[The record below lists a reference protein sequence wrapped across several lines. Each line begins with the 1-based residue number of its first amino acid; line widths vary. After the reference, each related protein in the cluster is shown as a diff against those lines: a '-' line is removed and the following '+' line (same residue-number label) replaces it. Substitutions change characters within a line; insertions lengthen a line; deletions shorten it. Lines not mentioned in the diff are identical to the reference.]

1 MARKDDRVKIRELP
15 GADVTSSDML
25 AIGKDAAVSGEKTTK
40 ATVGDVVHSS
50 LDAGDGITITRT
62 QRRGTQISAD
72 GAMDAINALTKRVQ
86 DLESNP
92 KQPVHVSATP
102 PAHASNENGDLWWDT
117 NNARMYLFYGKPGQ
131 QGVWIQTNPT
141 NQSSTPYDDAALK
154 KRLDEV
160 EASAGSGGSVGP
172 RSLKSVNTIY
182 QASEDAIIYASY
194 HYGSHWPILRGYAHS
209 NRANVQNRTDSAFI
223 GWQGVDDDGGGQG
236 TLTWVVRKGEYWQA
250 YINGS
255 FTNFKCWYQPLN
267 SGTGSTGTSTASA
280 GPNSITAS
288 ATLNLVNASGSAS
301 GFGGSS
307 GATIDANNG
316 FSSITRPSRGKYVF
330 TFDSPRATDTG
341 YQVIATRFH
350 HHPLEGSVVVS
361 EMNKNGFTLLS
372 VNDNSAITDPKG
384 MYVIVVG

>member
-1 MARKDDRVKIRELP
+1 
-15 GADVTSSDML
+15 
-25 AIGKDAAVSGEKTTK
+25 
-40 ATVGDVVHSS
+40 
-50 LDAGDGITITRT
+50 
-62 QRRGTQISAD
+62 
-72 GAMDAINALTKRVQ
+72 
-86 DLESNP
+86 
-92 KQPVHVSATP
+92 
-102 PAHASNENGDLWWDT
+102 
-117 NNARMYLFYGKPGQ
+117 YLFYGKPGQ

-141 NQSSTPYDDAALK
+141 NQSSTPYDDTALK

-267 SGTGSTGTSTASA
+267 SGTASGTSSGTSGTGSA
-280 GPNSITAS
+280 GSNSITAS
-288 ATLNLVNASGSAS
+288 ATLNLVNAGSSAS

-307 GATIDANNG
+307 GATIDANDG

-330 TFDSPRATDTG
+330 TFDSPRTTDTG
-341 YQVIATRFH
+341 YQVLATRFH
-350 HHPLEGSVVVS
+350 NHPLEGSVVVS

-372 VNDNSAITDPKG
+372 VNDNAAITDP
-384 MYVIVVG
+384 